1 MFSTKEIKIKLECV
15 TGYVG
20 RLPGT
25 FVKRSRKKKN
35 AQGLERAE
43 RASYIRLAGFCEA
56 PL

>member
-25 FVKRSRKKKN
+25 FVKRSRKKN

-43 RASYIRLAGFCEA
+43 RASYIRLACFCGA